1 MDQGK
6 AHNQRKD
13 ASVPRKKT
21 LGDRVAG
28 ILGVPSDAVGL
39 SNGFMA
45 EMRGRCGV
53 SIRGCRRIL
62 SYSQREIR
70 LDTRDGAVSVLGEAL
85 FCTAYCAD
93 AVGIEGRIDA
103 VLFEDSAKSTV
114 SYLCCSGVGG
124 GKG

>member
-1 MDQGK
+1 MNQGK

-13 ASVPRKKT
+13 ACEPRKKT

-53 SIRGCRRIL
+53 SVRGCRRIL
-62 SYSQREIR
+62 SYSRREIR
-70 LDTRDGAVSVLGEAL
+70 LDTRDGAVSVLGADL

-93 AVGIEGRIDA
+93 TVGIEGRIDA
-103 VLFEDSAKSTV
+103 VLFEDGVKASSN
-114 SYLCCSGVGG
+114 LCCDGEG
-124 GKG
+124 GKEQ